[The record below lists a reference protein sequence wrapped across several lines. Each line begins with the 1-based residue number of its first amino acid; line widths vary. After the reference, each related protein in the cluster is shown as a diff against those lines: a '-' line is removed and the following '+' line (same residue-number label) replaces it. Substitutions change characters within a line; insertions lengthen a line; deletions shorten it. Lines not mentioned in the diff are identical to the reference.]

1 MTFWLIRRLLRAV
14 VTLWIVVTLTFFMM
28 RMAGDP
34 AEALVPPDAGP
45 EVIEYYR
52 EKWGFDQPLSVQYG
66 RYFGALLQGEA
77 GVSLH
82 TGRSVSRIVVEK
94 IPQTLLLGGTALAI
108 AMVLGILIGIVAALN
123 RNSTL
128 DRTVMAFS
136 VFAFAMPNFFFGLL
150 LILGAALLFKVFVG
164 ASSGGFLAL
173 LMPAATLGLAQLGS
187 IARFTR
193 SAMLETL
200 NKPFMMAALA
210 KGVPFGRRILRHAL
224 PNAAIPIVTLLGLSL
239 GGLIAGSIVTERVFG
254 WPGVGSLLVRSVET
268 RDLATVQFI
277 VLLVAAT
284 MTIANLLVDLLY
296 LVIDPRIRV
305 K

>member
-1 MTFWLIRRLLRAV
+1 MIFWFLRKILRAV

-45 EVIEYYR
+45 EVVEYYR

-82 TGRSVSRIVVEK
+82 TGRPVVGIVIDKV
-94 IPQTLLLGGTALAI
+94 PNTLLLGGTALAI
-108 AMVLGILIGIVAALN
+108 ALSLGISIGIVAALR
-123 RNSTL
+123 RNSAL
-128 DRTVMAFS
+128 DRAVMAFS

-150 LILGAALLFKVFVG
+150 LILGAALLLKIFVG
-164 ASSGGFLAL
+164 GSNAGPLGL
-173 LMPAATLGLAQLGS
+173 LMPAATLGLAQLGAF
-187 IARFTR
+187 ARFTR
-193 SAMLETL
+193 SSMLETL
-200 NKPFMMAALA
+200 NKPFMMAAQA
-210 KGVPFGRRILRHAL
+210 KGVPFARRIFRHAV
-224 PNAAIPIVTLLGLSL
+224 PNAAIPIVTLIGLSL
-239 GGLIAGSIVTERVFG
+239 GGLIAGSIVTERVFA
-254 WPGVGSLLVRSVET
+254 WPGVGSLLIRSVET

-284 MTIANLLVDLLY
+284 MTVANLLVDLLY
-296 LVIDPRIRV
+296 VVIDPRIRV